1 MRVKPMRLTNIV
13 NYINNKQ
20 TKGQKMEKK
29 TEELLKQ
36 LSPEERAELLKE
48 LNAQSKQEKVDKRN
62 AYEKLRGDFM
72 TDVKAQV
79 KSVVDI
85 VKGFKDWLD
94 KESEGFREVMQE
106 YGQLRSDNQQG
117 FTVVEGNF
125 KLKVTFNKV
134 KTFDER
140 ADMAAQKLIDYLSRY
155 IKNSEKGADDPIYQ
169 LAMSLLERNR
179 QGQLDYKS
187 ISKLY
192 ELEDKFDEE
201 YHEIMDLFRESN
213 VVMATAVNYY
223 FYERDKENVWRKVE
237 PSFCRM

>member
-1 MRVKPMRLTNIV
+1 
-13 NYINNKQ
+13 
-20 TKGQKMEKK
+20 MEKK

-36 LSPEERAELLKE
+36 LSKEERASLLQQLTAE
-48 LNAQSKQEKVDKRN
+48 SRQEKADRRE
-62 AYEKLRGDFM
+62 AYEKLRSDFM
-72 TDVKAQV
+72 TDVRART
-79 KSVVDI
+79 KSVVY
-85 VKGFKDWLD
+85 VVREFKDWLD
-94 KESEGFREVMQE
+94 SESSAFREVMQD
-106 YGQLRSDNQQG
+106 YGQLRSSEQQG
-117 FTVVEGNF
+117 FTVVEGDF
-125 KLKVTFNKV
+125 KLKVSYNKV

-155 IKNSEKGADDPIYQ
+155 IENSDKGTEDPIYQ

-192 ELEDKFDEE
+192 ELEDKFDGE

-213 VVMATAVNYY
+213 VVMATAINYY
-223 FYERDKENVWRKVE
+223 FYEKDEENVWRKLE

>member
-36 LSPEERAELLKE
+36 LSKEERASLLQQLTAE
-48 LNAQSKQEKVDKRN
+48 SRQEKADRRE
-62 AYEKLRGDFM
+62 AYEKLRSDFM
-72 TDVKAQV
+72 TDVRART

-85 VKGFKDWLD
+85 VREFKDWLD
-94 KESEGFREVMQE
+94 SESSAFREVMQD
-106 YGQLRSDNQQG
+106 YGQLRSSDQQG
-117 FTVVEGNF
+117 FTVVEGDF
-125 KLKVTFNKV
+125 KLKVSYNKV

-155 IKNSEKGADDPIYQ
+155 IENSDKGTEDPIYQ

-192 ELEDKFDEE
+192 ELEDKFDGE

-213 VVMATAVNYY
+213 VVMATAINYY
-223 FYERDKENVWRKVE
+223 FYEKDEENVWRKLE

>member
-1 MRVKPMRLTNIV
+1 MKEE
-13 NYINNKQ
+13 
-20 TKGQKMEKK
+20 TK
-29 TEELLKQ
+29 ELLKQ
-36 LSPEERAELLKE
+36 MSAEEKAEMLKQ
-48 LNAQSKQEKVDKRN
+48 LNAESRQEKVDRRA
-62 AYEKLRGDFM
+62 AYEKLRADFM
-72 TDVKAQV
+72 KDVKAHT

-85 VKGFKDWLD
+85 VRDFKNWLD
-94 KESEGFREVMQE
+94 KESGAFRDVMQE
-106 YGQLRSDNQQG
+106 YGQLRSDEQQG
-117 FTVVEGNF
+117 FTVVEGDF

-140 ADMAAQKLIDYLSRY
+140 ADMAAQKLIAYLSKY
-155 IKNSEKGADDPIYQ
+155 IENSEKGTEDPIYQ

-192 ELEDKFDEE
+192 ELEDKFDDE

-213 VVMATAVNYY
+213 VVMATATNYY
-223 FYERDKENVWRKVE
+223 FYERDKENVWRKLE

>member
-192 ELEDKFDEE
+192 ELEDKFDEK

>member
-1 MRVKPMRLTNIV
+1 
-13 NYINNKQ
+13 
-20 TKGQKMEKK
+20 MEKK

-36 LSPEERAELLKE
+36 LSKEERESLLKQLTDE
-48 LNAQSKQEKVDKRN
+48 SRQEKADRRE
-62 AYEKLRGDFM
+62 AYEQLRKAFM
-72 TDVKAQV
+72 TEVQARTKG
-79 KSVVDI
+79 I
-85 VKGFKDWLD
+85 VELVRNFKDWLD
-94 KESEGFREVMQE
+94 KESGAFRDVMQD
-106 YGQLRSDNQQG
+106 YGQLRSTEQQG
-117 FTVVEGNF
+117 FTVVEGDF

>member
-1 MRVKPMRLTNIV
+1 
-13 NYINNKQ
+13 
-20 TKGQKMEKK
+20 MEKK

>member
-72 TDVKAQV
+72 TDVKSQV
-79 KSVVDI
+79 KNVVDI

>member
-1 MRVKPMRLTNIV
+1 
-13 NYINNKQ
+13 
-20 TKGQKMEKK
+20 MEKK

-36 LSPEERAELLKE
+36 LSKEERASLLQQLTAE
-48 LNAQSKQEKVDKRN
+48 SRREKADRRE
-62 AYEKLRGDFM
+62 AYEKLRSDFM
-72 TDVKAQV
+72 TDVRART

-85 VKGFKDWLD
+85 VREFKDWLD
-94 KESEGFREVMQE
+94 SESSAFREVMQD
-106 YGQLRSDNQQG
+106 YGQLRSSDQQG

-125 KLKVTFNKV
+125 KLKVSYNKV

-155 IKNSEKGADDPIYQ
+155 IENSDKGTEDPIYQ

-192 ELEDKFDEE
+192 ELEDKFDGE

-213 VVMATAVNYY
+213 VVMATAINYY
-223 FYERDKENVWRKVE
+223 FYEKDEENVWRKLE

>member
-36 LSPEERAELLKE
+36 LSKEERASLLQQLTAE
-48 LNAQSKQEKVDKRN
+48 SRQEKADRRE
-62 AYEKLRGDFM
+62 AYEKLRSDFM
-72 TDVKAQV
+72 TDVRART

-85 VKGFKDWLD
+85 VREFKDWLD
-94 KESEGFREVMQE
+94 SESSAFREVMQD
-106 YGQLRSDNQQG
+106 YGQLRSSEQQG
-117 FTVVEGNF
+117 FTVVEGDF
-125 KLKVTFNKV
+125 KLKVSYNKV

-155 IKNSEKGADDPIYQ
+155 IENSDKGTEDPIYQ

-192 ELEDKFDEE
+192 ELEDKFDGE

-213 VVMATAVNYY
+213 VVMATAINYY
-223 FYERDKENVWRKVE
+223 FYEKDEENVWRKLE

>member
-94 KESEGFREVMQE
+94 KESEGFREVMQD
-106 YGQLRSDNQQG
+106 YGQLRSTEQQG
-117 FTVVEGNF
+117 FTVVEGDF

>member
-1 MRVKPMRLTNIV
+1 
-13 NYINNKQ
+13 
-20 TKGQKMEKK
+20 MEKK

-36 LSPEERAELLKE
+36 LSKEDRELLLKQLTAE
-48 LNAQSKQEKVDKRN
+48 SRQEKADRRE
-62 AYEKLRGDFM
+62 AYEKLRSDFM
-72 TDVKAQV
+72 TDVRART

-85 VKGFKDWLD
+85 VREFKDWLD
-94 KESEGFREVMQE
+94 SESSAFREVMQD
-106 YGQLRSDNQQG
+106 YGQLRSSDQQG
-117 FTVVEGNF
+117 FTVVEGDF
-125 KLKVTFNKV
+125 KLKVSYNKV

-155 IKNSEKGADDPIYQ
+155 IENSDKGTEDPIYQ

-192 ELEDKFDEE
+192 ELEDKCDGE

-213 VVMATAVNYY
+213 VVMATAINYY
-223 FYERDKENVWRKVE
+223 FYEKDEENVWRKLE

>member
-1 MRVKPMRLTNIV
+1 M
-13 NYINNKQ
+13 NK
-20 TKGQKMEKK
+20 E

-36 LSPEERAELLKE
+36 LSKEERASLLQQLTAE
-48 LNAQSKQEKVDKRN
+48 SRQEKADRRE
-62 AYEKLRGDFM
+62 AYEKLRSDFM
-72 TDVKAQV
+72 TDVRART

-85 VKGFKDWLD
+85 VREFKDWLD
-94 KESEGFREVMQE
+94 SESSAFREVMQD
-106 YGQLRSDNQQG
+106 YGQLRSSDQQG
-117 FTVVEGNF
+117 FTVVEGDF
-125 KLKVTFNKV
+125 KLKVSYNKV

-155 IKNSEKGADDPIYQ
+155 IENSDKGTEDPIYQ

-192 ELEDKFDEE
+192 ELEDKFDGE

-213 VVMATAVNYY
+213 VVMATAINYY
-223 FYERDKENVWRKVE
+223 FYEKDEENVWRKLE

>member
-1 MRVKPMRLTNIV
+1 
-13 NYINNKQ
+13 
-20 TKGQKMEKK
+20 MEKK

-36 LSPEERAELLKE
+36 LSKEERASLLQQLTAE
-48 LNAQSKQEKVDKRN
+48 SRQEKADRRE
-62 AYEKLRGDFM
+62 AYEKLRSDFM
-72 TDVKAQV
+72 TDVRART

-85 VKGFKDWLD
+85 VREFKDWLD
-94 KESEGFREVMQE
+94 SESSAFREVMQD
-106 YGQLRSDNQQG
+106 YGQLRSSDQQG
-117 FTVVEGNF
+117 FTVVEGDF
-125 KLKVTFNKV
+125 KLKVSYNKV

-155 IKNSEKGADDPIYQ
+155 IENSDKGTEDPIYQ

-192 ELEDKFDEE
+192 ELEDKFDGE

-213 VVMATAVNYY
+213 VVMATAINYY
-223 FYERDKENVWRKVE
+223 FYEKDEENVWRKLE

>member
-1 MRVKPMRLTNIV
+1 
-13 NYINNKQ
+13 
-20 TKGQKMEKK
+20 MEKK

-36 LSPEERAELLKE
+36 LSKEDRELLLKQLTAE
-48 LNAQSKQEKVDKRN
+48 SRQEKADRRE
-62 AYEKLRGDFM
+62 AYEKLRSDFM
-72 TDVKAQV
+72 TDVRART

-85 VKGFKDWLD
+85 VREFKDWLD
-94 KESEGFREVMQE
+94 SESSAFREVMQD
-106 YGQLRSDNQQG
+106 YGQLRSSDQQG
-117 FTVVEGNF
+117 FTVVEGDF
-125 KLKVTFNKV
+125 KLKVSYNKV

-140 ADMAAQKLIDYLSRY
+140 ADMAAQQLIDYLSRY
-155 IKNSEKGADDPIYQ
+155 IENSDKGTEDPIYQ

-192 ELEDKFDEE
+192 ELEDKFDGE

-213 VVMATAVNYY
+213 VVMATAINYY
-223 FYERDKENVWRKVE
+223 FYEKDEENVWRKLE

>member
-1 MRVKPMRLTNIV
+1 
-13 NYINNKQ
+13 
-20 TKGQKMEKK
+20 MEKK

-36 LSPEERAELLKE
+36 LSKEDRELLLKQQTAE
-48 LNAQSKQEKVDKRN
+48 SRQEKADRRE
-62 AYEKLRGDFM
+62 AYEKLRSDFM
-72 TDVKAQV
+72 TDVRART

-85 VKGFKDWLD
+85 VREFKDWLD
-94 KESEGFREVMQE
+94 SESSAFREVMQD
-106 YGQLRSDNQQG
+106 YGQLRSSDQQG
-117 FTVVEGNF
+117 FTVVEGDF
-125 KLKVTFNKV
+125 KLKVSYNKV

-155 IKNSEKGADDPIYQ
+155 IENSDKGTEDPIYQ

-192 ELEDKFDEE
+192 ELEDKFDGE

-213 VVMATAVNYY
+213 VVMATAINYY
-223 FYERDKENVWRKVE
+223 FYEKDEENVWRKLE

>member
-36 LSPEERAELLKE
+36 LSKEERASLLQQLTAE
-48 LNAQSKQEKVDKRN
+48 SRQEKADRRE
-62 AYEKLRGDFM
+62 AYEKLRSDFM
-72 TDVKAQV
+72 TDVRART

-85 VKGFKDWLD
+85 VREFKDWLD
-94 KESEGFREVMQE
+94 SESSAFREVMQD
-106 YGQLRSDNQQG
+106 YGQLRSSDQQG

-125 KLKVTFNKV
+125 KLKVSYNKV

-155 IKNSEKGADDPIYQ
+155 IENSDKGTEDPIYQ

-192 ELEDKFDEE
+192 ELEDKFDGE

-213 VVMATAVNYY
+213 VVMATAINYY
-223 FYERDKENVWRKVE
+223 FYEKDEENVWRKLE

>member
-72 TDVKAQV
+72 TDVRART
-79 KSVVDI
+79 KSVVY
-85 VKGFKDWLD
+85 VVREFKDWLD
-94 KESEGFREVMQE
+94 NESSAFKEVMLD
-106 YGQLRSDNQQG
+106 YGQLRSTEQQG
-117 FTVVEGNF
+117 FTVVEGDF
-125 KLKVTFNKV
+125 KLKVSYNKV

-155 IKNSEKGADDPIYQ
+155 IENSEKGTEDPIYQ

-192 ELEDKFDEE
+192 ELEDKFDSE
-201 YHEIMDLFRESN
+201 YHEIMELFRESN
-213 VVMATAVNYY
+213 VVMATAINYY
-223 FYERDKENVWRKVE
+223 FYERDAENVWHKVE

>member
-1 MRVKPMRLTNIV
+1 
-13 NYINNKQ
+13 
-20 TKGQKMEKK
+20 MEKK

-36 LSPEERAELLKE
+36 LSKEDRELLLKQLTAE
-48 LNAQSKQEKVDKRN
+48 SRQEKADRRE
-62 AYEKLRGDFM
+62 AYEKLRSDFM
-72 TDVKAQV
+72 TDVRART

-85 VKGFKDWLD
+85 VREFKDWLD
-94 KESEGFREVMQE
+94 SESSAFREVMQD
-106 YGQLRSDNQQG
+106 YGQLRSSDQQG
-117 FTVVEGNF
+117 FTVVEGDF
-125 KLKVTFNKV
+125 KLKVSYNKV

-155 IKNSEKGADDPIYQ
+155 IENSDKGTEDPIYQ

-192 ELEDKFDEE
+192 ELEDKFDSE
-201 YHEIMDLFRESN
+201 YHEIMELFRESN
-213 VVMATAVNYY
+213 VVMATAINYY
-223 FYERDKENVWRKVE
+223 FYERDAENVWHKVE

>member
-1 MRVKPMRLTNIV
+1 
-13 NYINNKQ
+13 
-20 TKGQKMEKK
+20 MEKK

-72 TDVKAQV
+72 TDVRART
-79 KSVVDI
+79 KSVVY
-85 VKGFKDWLD
+85 VVREFKDWLD
-94 KESEGFREVMQE
+94 NESSAFKEVMLD
-106 YGQLRSDNQQG
+106 YGQLRSTEQQG
-117 FTVVEGNF
+117 FTVVEGDF
-125 KLKVTFNKV
+125 KLKVSYNKV

-155 IKNSEKGADDPIYQ
+155 IENSEKGTEDPIYQ

-192 ELEDKFDEE
+192 ELEDKFDSE
-201 YHEIMDLFRESN
+201 YHEIMELFRESN
-213 VVMATAVNYY
+213 VVMATAINYY
-223 FYERDKENVWRKVE
+223 FYERDAENVWHKVE

>member
-1 MRVKPMRLTNIV
+1 
-13 NYINNKQ
+13 
-20 TKGQKMEKK
+20 MEKK

-36 LSPEERAELLKE
+36 LSKEERASLLQQLTAE
-48 LNAQSKQEKVDKRN
+48 SRQEKADRRE
-62 AYEKLRGDFM
+62 AYEKLRSDFM
-72 TDVKAQV
+72 TDVRART

-85 VKGFKDWLD
+85 VREFKDWLD
-94 KESEGFREVMQE
+94 SESSAFREVMQD
-106 YGQLRSDNQQG
+106 YGQLRSSDQQG

-125 KLKVTFNKV
+125 KLKVSYNKV

-155 IKNSEKGADDPIYQ
+155 IENSDKGTEDPIYQ

-192 ELEDKFDEE
+192 ELEDKFDGE

-213 VVMATAVNYY
+213 VVMATAINYY
-223 FYERDKENVWRKVE
+223 FYEKDEENVWRKLE

>member
-1 MRVKPMRLTNIV
+1 
-13 NYINNKQ
+13 
-20 TKGQKMEKK
+20 MEKK

-36 LSPEERAELLKE
+36 LSKEDRELLLKQQTAE
-48 LNAQSKQEKVDKRN
+48 SRQEKADRRE
-62 AYEKLRGDFM
+62 AYEKLRSDFM
-72 TDVKAQV
+72 TDVRART

-85 VKGFKDWLD
+85 VREFKDWLD
-94 KESEGFREVMQE
+94 SESSAFREVMQD
-106 YGQLRSDNQQG
+106 YGQLRSSDQQG
-117 FTVVEGNF
+117 FTVVEGDF
-125 KLKVTFNKV
+125 KLKVSYNKV

-140 ADMAAQKLIDYLSRY
+140 ADLAAQKLIDYLSRY
-155 IKNSEKGADDPIYQ
+155 IENSDKGTEDPIYQ

-192 ELEDKFDEE
+192 ELEDKFDGE

-213 VVMATAVNYY
+213 VVMATAINYY
-223 FYERDKENVWRKVE
+223 FYEKDEENVWRKLE

>member
-1 MRVKPMRLTNIV
+1 
-13 NYINNKQ
+13 
-20 TKGQKMEKK
+20 MEKK

-36 LSPEERAELLKE
+36 LSKEERASLLQQLTAE
-48 LNAQSKQEKVDKRN
+48 SRQEKADRRE
-62 AYEKLRGDFM
+62 AYEKLRSDFM
-72 TDVKAQV
+72 TDVRART

-85 VKGFKDWLD
+85 VREFKDWLD
-94 KESEGFREVMQE
+94 SESSAFREVMQD
-106 YGQLRSDNQQG
+106 YGQLRSSEQQG
-117 FTVVEGNF
+117 FTVVEGDF
-125 KLKVTFNKV
+125 KLKVSYNKV

-155 IKNSEKGADDPIYQ
+155 IENSDKGTEDPIYQ

-192 ELEDKFDEE
+192 ELEDKFDGE

-213 VVMATAVNYY
+213 VVMATAINYY
-223 FYERDKENVWRKVE
+223 FYEKDEENVWRKLE

>member
-1 MRVKPMRLTNIV
+1 
-13 NYINNKQ
+13 
-20 TKGQKMEKK
+20 MEKK

-36 LSPEERAELLKE
+36 LSKEYRELLLKQLTAE
-48 LNAQSKQEKVDKRN
+48 SRQEKADRRE
-62 AYEKLRGDFM
+62 AYEKLRSDFM
-72 TDVKAQV
+72 TDVKART

-85 VKGFKDWLD
+85 VREFKDWLD
-94 KESEGFREVMQE
+94 SESSAFREVMQD
-106 YGQLRSDNQQG
+106 YGQLRSSDQQG
-117 FTVVEGNF
+117 FTVVEGDF
-125 KLKVTFNKV
+125 KLKVSYNKV

-155 IKNSEKGADDPIYQ
+155 IENSDKGTEDPIYQ

-192 ELEDKFDEE
+192 ELEDKFDGE

-213 VVMATAVNYY
+213 VVMATAINYY
-223 FYERDKENVWRKVE
+223 FYEKDEENVWRKLE

>member
-1 MRVKPMRLTNIV
+1 
-13 NYINNKQ
+13 
-20 TKGQKMEKK
+20 MEKK

-36 LSPEERAELLKE
+36 LSKEDRELLLKQLTAE
-48 LNAQSKQEKVDKRN
+48 SRQEKADRRE
-62 AYEKLRGDFM
+62 AYEKLRSDFM
-72 TDVKAQV
+72 TDVRART

-85 VKGFKDWLD
+85 VREFKDWLD
-94 KESEGFREVMQE
+94 SESSAFREVMQD
-106 YGQLRSDNQQG
+106 YGQLRSSDQQG
-117 FTVVEGNF
+117 FTVVEGDF
-125 KLKVTFNKV
+125 KLKVSYNKV

-155 IKNSEKGADDPIYQ
+155 IENSDKGTEDPIYQ

-192 ELEDKFDEE
+192 ELEDKFDSE
-201 YHEIMDLFRESN
+201 YHEIMELFRESN
-213 VVMATAVNYY
+213 VVMATAINYY
-223 FYERDKENVWRKVE
+223 FYEKDEENVWRKLE

>member
-1 MRVKPMRLTNIV
+1 
-13 NYINNKQ
+13 
-20 TKGQKMEKK
+20 MEKK

-36 LSPEERAELLKE
+36 LSKEDRELLLKQLTAE
-48 LNAQSKQEKVDKRN
+48 SRQEKADRRE
-62 AYEKLRGDFM
+62 AYEKLRSDFM
-72 TDVKAQV
+72 TDVRART

-85 VKGFKDWLD
+85 VREFKDWLD
-94 KESEGFREVMQE
+94 SESSAFREVMQD
-106 YGQLRSDNQQG
+106 YGQLRSSDQQG
-117 FTVVEGNF
+117 FTVVEGDF
-125 KLKVTFNKV
+125 KLKVSYNKV

-155 IKNSEKGADDPIYQ
+155 IENSDKGTEDPIYQ

-192 ELEDKFDEE
+192 ELEDKFDGE

-213 VVMATAVNYY
+213 VVMATAINYY
-223 FYERDKENVWRKVE
+223 FYEKDEENVWRKLE

>member
-1 MRVKPMRLTNIV
+1 
-13 NYINNKQ
+13 
-20 TKGQKMEKK
+20 MEKK

-36 LSPEERAELLKE
+36 LSKEERASLLQQLTAE
-48 LNAQSKQEKVDKRN
+48 SRQEKADRRE
-62 AYEKLRGDFM
+62 AYEKLRSDFM
-72 TDVKAQV
+72 TDVRART

-85 VKGFKDWLD
+85 VREFKDWLD
-94 KESEGFREVMQE
+94 SESSAFREVMQD
-106 YGQLRSDNQQG
+106 YGQLRSTDQQG

-125 KLKVTFNKV
+125 KLKVSYNKV

-155 IKNSEKGADDPIYQ
+155 IENSDKGTEDPIYQ

-192 ELEDKFDEE
+192 ELEDKFDGE

-213 VVMATAVNYY
+213 VVMATAINYY
-223 FYERDKENVWRKVE
+223 FYEKDGENVWRKLE